1 VRPHPQNPE
10 QLLVTMAQVLA
21 ACFVFLSQVVWGGG
35 VLCVSVLV
43 RGFVCVVVSA
53 SACYVPIAT
62 PS

>member
-1 VRPHPQNPE
+1 
-10 QLLVTMAQVLA
+10 
-21 ACFVFLSQVVWGGG
+21 VVWGGG